1 MKITEDRD
9 GARITH
15 EFEEMT
21 PEKRPQDPGRD
32 GRGLT
37 FETLEHG
44 GEYPDTMPQAIKLTD
59 AKGRSCTYIPTEELM
74 PQQRPQDPWGDGRD
88 MRFKTL
94 EHGGEYADD
103 MPQAIRATDSEGRY
117 CTYVPMTAEGRVVDS
132 KGFRLE
138 RLAPG
143 K

>member
-1 MKITEDRD
+1 MGARGDTKLKITEDRD

-74 PQQRPQDPWGDGRD
+74 PQQRILGATAATCDSRRWNTAGRTQTTC
-88 MRFKTL
+88 RRRSKQPTAK
-94 EHGGEYADD
+94 GG
-103 MPQAIRATDSEGRY
+103 
-117 CTYVPMTAEGRVVDS
+117 TA
-132 KGFRLE
+132 
-138 RLAPG
+138 P
-143 K
+143 